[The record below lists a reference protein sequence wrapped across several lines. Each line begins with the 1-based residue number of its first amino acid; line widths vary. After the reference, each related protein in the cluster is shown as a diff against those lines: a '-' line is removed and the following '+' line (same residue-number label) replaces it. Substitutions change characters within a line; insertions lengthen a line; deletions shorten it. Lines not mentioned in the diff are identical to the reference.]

1 MLLHAPSLFFLTGRK
16 TFRLVVCRVPAHSLH
31 DMNKQG
37 LALDKVVL
45 LGRTFA
51 EYARFFALD
60 VPALNGCR
68 VLDVASGV
76 SSFCA
81 EANARGIHATAF
93 DRIYDFSADEI
104 QARCEPDLEMVTRD
118 IAKARTYNWEFYGS
132 PDGMRAYRQRA
143 YQTFLADYRM
153 HGAARYATGSLPRL
167 PFADGQFDLTLT
179 SYLLFVYEEQFDY
192 AFHQQSLLEMMRVT
206 RGEARCY
213 PIVTFEAKRSS
224 YLERLRDDPVLG
236 HLRFDEV
243 ETDFEFLIGSNRY
256 LRVRHR

>member
-1 MLLHAPSLFFLTGRK
+1 
-16 TFRLVVCRVPAHSLH
+16 
-31 DMNKQG
+31 MNRQG

-45 LGRTFA
+45 LGRTFE

-60 VPALNGCR
+60 VPALRGR
-68 VLDVASGV
+68 QVLDVASGV

-81 EANARGIHATAF
+81 ESNARGIHATAF
-93 DRIYDFSADEI
+93 DRIYDFGADEI

-118 IAKARTYNWEFYGS
+118 IAKAKTYKWDFYKS

-143 YQTFLADYRM
+143 YQTFLTDYRM
-153 HGAARYATGSLPRL
+153 HGAARYVTGSLPKL

-179 SYLLFVYEEQFDY
+179 SYLLFVYEEHFDY
-192 AFHQQSLLEMMRVT
+192 TFHQRSLLEMMRVT

-213 PIVTFEAKRSS
+213 PIVTFEAKRSV
-224 YLERLRDDPVLG
+224 YLDKLRDDPALA
-236 HLRFDEV
+236 HLQFDEV
-243 ETDFEFLIGSNRY
+243 TTDFEFLIGSNNF

>member
-1 MLLHAPSLFFLTGRK
+1 
-16 TFRLVVCRVPAHSLH
+16 
-31 DMNKQG
+31 MNRQG

-45 LGRTFA
+45 LGRTFE

-60 VPALNGCR
+60 MLSLQGR
-68 VLDVASGV
+68 QVLDVASGV

-81 EANARGIHATAF
+81 EANALGIHATAF
-93 DRIYDFSADEI
+93 DRIYDFAADEI

-118 IAKARTYNWEFYGS
+118 IAKARTYKWDFYKS
-132 PDGMRAYRQRA
+132 PEGMRTYRQRA
-143 YQTFLADYRM
+143 YRTFLADYRV
-153 HGAARYATGSLPRL
+153 HEAVRYVTGSLPTL

-179 SYLLFVYEEQFDY
+179 SYLLFVYEEHFDY
-192 AFHQQSLLEMMRVT
+192 SFHQQSLLEMMRLT

-213 PIVTFEAKRSS
+213 PIVTFEAKRSV
-224 YLERLRDDPVLG
+224 YLDRLRSDPALA
-236 HLRFDEV
+236 HLQFEEV